1 MPVRLTD
8 AIFWFSAICCALAQA
23 AILRSVIVA
32 PAHAPNGPSSSIGR
46 RATDIVW
53 AVLPGFALIVV
64 FFFTWRVMH
73 ASHVVAMSSGAMR

>member
-8 AIFWFSAICCALAQA
+8 AIFWFSAICCAVAQT

-32 PAHAPNGPSSSIGR
+32 PAQAPGGPSSSIGR

-53 AVLPGFALIVV
+53 AVLPGIALIVV
-64 FFFTWRVMH
+64 FVFTWRVMH
-73 ASHVVAMSSGAMR
+73 ASHVVVTPPSAMR

>member
-8 AIFWFSAICCALAQA
+8 AIFWISAICCAVAQA

-32 PAHAPNGPSSSIGR
+32 PVHAPVQSSSSTAR

-53 AVLPGFALIVV
+53 AVLPGLALAAV
-64 FFFTWRVMH
+64 FVFTWRVMH
-73 ASHVVAMSSGAMR
+73 GSHALDALTSAMQ

>member
-8 AIFWFSAICCALAQA
+8 AIFWISAICCAVAQA

-32 PAHAPNGPSSSIGR
+32 PAHAPATSSSPLAR

-53 AVLPGFALIVV
+53 AVLPGLALAAV
-64 FFFTWRVMH
+64 FVFTWRVMH
-73 ASHVVAMSSGAMR
+73 GSHVPVALPSAMQ